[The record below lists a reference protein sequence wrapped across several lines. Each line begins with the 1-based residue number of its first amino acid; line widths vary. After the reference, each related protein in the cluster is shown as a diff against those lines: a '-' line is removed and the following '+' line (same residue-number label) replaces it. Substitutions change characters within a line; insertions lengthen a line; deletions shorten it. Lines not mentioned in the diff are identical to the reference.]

1 MALRVRAASRMA
13 IARAYVMVA
22 AVGALVLLLSSPRC
36 SITPAAAT
44 ATVSRDSGRSDSNAA
59 LPQRQAGWEGA
70 SVEPQGKGAGAVE
83 HGVALHTM
91 LRAVLAELGTAEG
104 GASSRSSSSSS
115 VTSRGAAAATILGL
129 DVTTLEIVVAASVA
143 GLVLCTVCGYG
154 IALLLESA
162 SSVLACEQG
171 ANNHVVCVV
180 RLFPWSQLLGMFCQ
194 LFVHNPTLFC
204 WQCPRRW

>member
-13 IARAYVMVA
+13 IARAYVMVT

-36 SITPAAAT
+36 SIGAAAAT
-44 ATVSRDSGRSDSNAA
+44 AAVSRDSGQSASNAA
-59 LPQRQAGWEGA
+59 LPQRQTGWEGA
-70 SVEPQGKGAGAVE
+70 DVEPQGKGAGAVE

-91 LRAVLAELGTAEG
+91 LRAFLAEFGTAEG

-115 VTSRGAAAATILGL
+115 TSRGAAAATILGL
-129 DVTTLEIVVAASVA
+129 DVTTLEIVIAASVA

-154 IALLLESA
+154 IALLRMLVSK
-162 SSVLACEQG
+162 VLTIYG
-171 ANNHVVCVV
+171 VCVV
-180 RLFPWSQLLGMFCQ
+180 LLFPWSQLLGMFCQ
-194 LFVHNPTLFC
+194 LFVHHPTLLC